1 MIKYKDIEF
10 STIHSQEVIKNKL
23 DNIVS
28 DSSIFDNRNWNKI
41 FSGYVNTYNFEIHN
55 KKSFFMYRT
64 INYWRIL
71 IKGTMT
77 NANDL
82 TNLKIKL
89 RIFHGEI
96 IYMYLFFL
104 LLSIVFIINGIK
116 SIIPIIILGII
127 FLIITLSTIFKIKG
141 MDNELNYYE
150 KIIVKTIVE

>member
-23 DNIVS
+23 GNIVS

-55 KKSFFMYRT
+55 KKSFFMYGT

-104 LLSIVFIINGIK
+104 LLSIVFIIDGIK

-141 MDNELNYYE
+141 IDNELNYYE